1 MEAVIAVTPSETI
14 KCVHA
19 FVPLSPPTP
28 PPQNKAHRRRQ
39 ATEPPIPRSH
49 TRHHVHRAPRR
60 HCRHLPRFIPRRT
73 SVCLGLSSAG
83 SMDVVLDD
91 AARRQLGG
99 AVHDLYHAQA
109 VCAVHCASGSTA
121 SERDHVWDWCDC
133 GPRDGLCHATTRVR
147 LGNFVFARASDVW
160 GSVIKTRMQ
169 ALNAP
174 QEYKN
179 SFHCGYRILTEEGLL
194 RFWTGTTPRLT
205 RLVVSNT
212 FNVHPYRQ

>member
-1 MEAVIAVTPSETI
+1 MRICVCLSFPANTPPSEQSSSTTPSDRTPNTAVSYTAPCPSCAKKALQASTEVYSPSYV
-14 KCVHA
+14 CL
-19 FVPLSPPTP
+19 PWSLLSP
-28 PPQNKAHRRRQ
+28 
-39 ATEPPIPRSH
+39 
-49 TRHHVHRAPRR
+49 
-60 HCRHLPRFIPRRT
+60 
-73 SVCLGLSSAG
+73 G

-212 FNVHPYRQ
+212 FNVHPYKQ